1 MELKRKLL
9 RKENEVQTMAEC
21 RKKLE
26 EQLLITRQE
35 RDRQHDQIMS
45 LLALKAN
52 LTEETDRYG
61 SYGHNL
67 GEFKEKSQQLKK
79 ALAMRV
85 AEVAGLKEEKAALVK
100 EMESMKEE
108 IETRK
113 FEVSKVIQMFMD

>member
-1 MELKRKLL
+1 MELEKKLL

-35 RDRQHDQIMS
+35 RNRQHDQIMR
-45 LLALKAN
+45 LLALKSN
-52 LTEETDRYG
+52 LTEEVDR
-61 SYGHNL
+61 SYDQHL

-79 ALAMRV
+79 TLGMRIN
-85 AEVAGLKEEKAALVK
+85 EVAGLKEEKAALVK

-113 FEVSKVIQMFMD
+113 VEVSKVIQMFID